1 MWKLI
6 GIVGS
11 LALCNAASALELGTN
26 EERMSF
32 KKCLTVIQK
41 TARDAGTAPVNMVDT
56 RAMRMVRFPV
66 ADGWI
71 LISCGGGVMK
81 VTTSQRKCGV
91 DVDC

>member
-1 MWKLI
+1 MWKLV

-41 TARDAGTAPVNMVDT
+41 TARDAGTAPVRYGRHAGN
-56 RAMRMVRFPV
+56 ANGPV
-66 ADGWI
+66 
-71 LISCGGGVMK
+71 S
-81 VTTSQRKCGV
+81 SR
-91 DVDC
+91 